1 MVLQMEKIEKNKK
14 EVSLSK
20 ADIIYKALQEE
31 IVEGRISPGERLVER
46 NLMER
51 FKVSKTPVRE
61 ALLKLKQDGLVEGGL
76 YQGISVI
83 RISRE
88 DAIEIYDLREVLEGF
103 AARKAAEAGIEKD
116 AEGLSFFLRLF
127 EECIEKGDIRKYAL
141 FDLEFH
147 KFLGV
152 MSGNKRLVKI
162 IQRFFYQEKIL
173 LRTSLTLPSR
183 GPKIS
188 LNEHRE
194 IIKAIIEKDA
204 SLAEMKA
211 REHVRNTK
219 EAVLYWFERTQWY

>member
-88 DAIEIYDLREVLEGF
+88 DAIEIYDLREVLEGL
-103 AARKAAEAGIEKD
+103 AARKAAERITLEEATKLRSFIEV
-116 AEGLSFFLRLF
+116 FQ
-127 EECIEKGDIRKYAL
+127 ECVEKNDVKRYTL
-141 FDLEFH
+141 LDLKFH
-147 KFLGV
+147 NLLGKI
-152 MSGNKRLVKI
+152 GKNKRLMDMM
-162 IQRFFYQEKIL
+162 QRFHSQSRVL
-173 LRTSLTLPSR
+173 LRTSLNLPTR
-183 GPKIS
+183 GPLVS
-188 LNEHRE
+188 FNEHKK
-194 IIKAIIEKDA
+194 IIRRILDKNPH
-204 SLAEMKA
+204 LAERMAK
-211 REHVRNTK
+211 EHVRKTK
-219 EAVLYWFERTQWY
+219 QAVLEWFDNLIK